1 MEPASKMIDMQN
13 ICIHLLM
20 SLENRELNGL
30 ITKLHQNKKTML
42 TRNYLNLCISFARD
56 KARESTYCETYEVTV
71 KQILILQFNGKPNE
85 EWLKF
90 NSEAYG
96 NAIGGSGRETISRIK
111 KGKETP
117 KRDKLFKLCDG
128 FNGEADRIFWTNM
141 LLSFF
146 PRTGILSYNHFRD
159 TDEMKDQITRDYSV
173 EYDGLKCVIELLKS
187 DQLKIARKKL
197 TLAENEKLDLLMEDA
212 QQEEDRLDTSLYKT
226 IDKLRKAL
234 NMTIERLV
242 VDELYTTTQSWYK
255 WKGRWEEAE
264 KFNFLY
270 MPEPRIKRKYMLA
283 MAIIFDLSYLDT
295 IRFLYQGGYRL
306 GENTGEK
313 PSDEEIIAFFLGNHE
328 HAKDFKQKLINM
340 NL

>member
-1 MEPASKMIDMQN
+1 MEPASKMIDLQN

-30 ITKLHQNKKTML
+30 TIKLNQNKKTML
-42 TRNYLNLCISFARD
+42 IRNYLNRCILFARD
-56 KARESTYCETYEVTV
+56 KARESIYCETFEATV
-71 KQILILQFNGKPNE
+71 KRILILQFNGKPNE
-85 EWLKF
+85 ERLKL
-90 NSEAYG
+90 NSETYG

-117 KRDKLFKLCDG
+117 KRDKLLKLCDG
-128 FNGEADRIFWTNM
+128 FNDEVDRIFWTNM

-146 PRTGILSYNHFRD
+146 PRTGILSYNLFRD
-159 TDEMKDQITRDYSV
+159 TDETRNQITRDHSV
-173 EYDGLKCVIELLKS
+173 EYDGLKCVIELLES
-187 DQLKIARKKL
+187 NQLKRARKKL
-197 TLAENEKLDLLMEDA
+197 TLAENEKLELLMEED
-212 QQEEDRLDTSLYKT
+212 QQEKDRLDTSLYKT

-242 VDELYTTTQSWYK
+242 VDELYTSTQSWYK
-255 WKGRWEEAE
+255 WKGLWEEAE

-270 MPEPRIKRKYMLA
+270 MPDPCIKRKYMLA
-283 MAIIFDLSYLDT
+283 MAVIFDLSYLDM

-313 PSDEEIIAFFLGNHE
+313 MSDEEIIAFFLGNRE
-328 HAKDFKQKLINM
+328 HAKKFKQALIDM

>member
-1 MEPASKMIDMQN
+1 MEPASKMIDLQN

-30 ITKLHQNKKTML
+30 IIKLNQNKKTML
-42 TRNYLNLCISFARD
+42 TRNYLNLCISFAQN
-56 KARESTYCETYEVTV
+56 KARESTYCETFEATV
-71 KQILILQFNGKPNE
+71 KRILILQFNGKPNE
-85 EWLKF
+85 ERLKL
-90 NSEAYG
+90 NSETYG

-117 KRDKLFKLCDG
+117 KRDKLLKLCDG
-128 FNGEADRIFWTNM
+128 FNDEADRIFWTNM

-146 PRTGILSYNHFRD
+146 PRTGILS
-159 TDEMKDQITRDYSV
+159 TRDHSV
-173 EYDGLKCVIELLKS
+173 EYDGLKCVIELLES
-187 DQLKIARKKL
+187 NQLKRARKKL
-197 TLAENEKLDLLMEDA
+197 TLAENEKLELLMEED

-242 VDELYTTTQSWYK
+242 VDELYTSTQSWYK
-255 WKGRWEEAE
+255 WKGLWEEAE

-270 MPEPRIKRKYMLA
+270 MPDPCIKRKYMLA
-283 MAIIFDLSYLDT
+283 MAVIFDLSYLDM

-313 PSDEEIIAFFLGNHE
+313 LSDEEIIAFFLGNRE
-328 HAKDFKQKLINM
+328 HAKKFKQALIDM